1 MQEARSKAVRFAETD
16 VCTAQKL
23 ADYENE
29 NQTLAAK
36 LRQEQRKNG
45 EAALQPAPQPAPGR
59 PAQLSRFGS
68 LMRKPV
74 PSAANGAVQAPGSRE
89 KELEEKVVKEQTAR
103 IAAEEK
109 NKELNAEIEDLTA
122 NVFEQAGEMVAT
134 ERKENAA
141 LAEKIC
147 LLESRQRDQAVAVK
161 EQAVESKAS
170 LKLEA
175 ENIRLKAKIET
186 LEKRAVERTKRLER
200 LETANKRIERVKTM
214 LKPG

>member
-45 EAALQPAPQPAPGR
+45 EAAPHPAPER

-109 NKELNAEIEDLTA
+109 TKELTAEIEDLTA
-122 NVFEQAGEMVAT
+122 NVFQEAGEMVAT

-175 ENIRLKAKIET
+175 ENTRLKAKIET